1 MSNMD
6 TRPQI
11 LRFHN
16 RNSAS
21 RGLTQLAIRWTVAW
35 TVALFVLGPSTL
47 SAHETDQYTMPVG
60 REFADLGPHFSA
72 AVYGAIVQAVDRT
85 NAAIKGSLRQ
95 GNQPKETDRL
105 QSAEMIAGE
114 VWVQLFARFPFN
126 ETLDGELVGE
136 RFRARYPGMIT
147 GYRPELSIYEDP
159 VLMLDIT
166 KVVRSFARACTVN
179 VDGTLFGTDK
189 IIHFLNLGHIYYST
203 FLGALKR
210 GAGKAEAVSEAIQ
223 LSSGNNVFLS
233 ENTFL
238 GMFTT
243 GIRSNA
249 DLAANYAGFKFY
261 RNLTEEVR
269 IGDRVMLP
277 MLTRRGPY
285 WRINDQVRPDSD
297 FFTAFVTPH
306 WNEALNPNVY
316 AVVTD
321 SRVRA
326 TLSDRCPDLLDWY
339 RDERGQPLNRQ
350 AFAALEEELSTL
362 YGEPYGYKGDAQT
375 RVSIAT
381 TCFPADQGIGGEVF
395 PEPDG
400 PVRYARNALELQ
412 SGLGRQTRPGILS
425 ASRILPTNGSGQLID
440 QYGRSQLWW
449 AAKHGRLEEV
459 KRLLAEGE
467 NPNQV
472 DMDGEGPLHAA
483 VRWGHV
489 EVVEVLLSSGA
500 DVGATAHYGMTPLQ
514 LAVEQVQVSVA
525 LTLLRYRANPNAR
538 DAFGRSALHDAVSR
552 DDRELV
558 SLLLH
563 NGADP
568 GAADDNGTTP
578 LHLAAR
584 EGNAE
589 LVGALLAYRANPL
602 ARNLAGGTPYDE
614 AKRRGYGAILR
625 QMTDAGA
632 LRPGDAIAEVHGR
645 ANTAGRN

>member
-6 TRPQI
+6 TRSQI
-11 LRFHN
+11 LCFRN
-16 RNSAS
+16 RKSIR
-21 RGLTQLAIRWTVAW
+21 RGLTQLAIGWAVAF
-35 TVALFVLGPSTL
+35 FVLAPSTV
-47 SAHETDQYTMPVG
+47 SAHETDQYTLPVG

-72 AVYGAIVQAVDRT
+72 AVYEAIVQAVDRT
-85 NAAIKGSLRQ
+85 NAAIKRSLRQ

-114 VWVQLFARFPFN
+114 VWMQLFARFPFN
-126 ETLDGELVGE
+126 ETLDGELVSE

-147 GYRPELSIYEDP
+147 AYRPELSIYEDP

-179 VDGTLFGTDK
+179 VDGNLFGTDK
-189 IIHFLNLGHIYYST
+189 IIHFINLGHIYHSA
-203 FLGALKR
+203 FLEALKH
-210 GAGKAEAVSEAIQ
+210 GAGESDAMSEAIQ
-223 LSSGNNVFLS
+223 LSSGNNLFLS

-238 GMFTT
+238 GMLTT

-261 RNLTEEVR
+261 RNLTEQVR

-285 WRINDQVRPDSD
+285 WKINDQVRPDSD
-297 FFTAFVTPH
+297 FFAAFITPH

-316 AVVTD
+316 AIVTD

-326 TLSDRCPDLLDWY
+326 MLRDRCPDLLNWY

-350 AFAALEEELSTL
+350 AYAALEEELSTL
-362 YGEPYGYKGDAQT
+362 YGEPYGYKGDAQS

-381 TCFPADQGIGGEVF
+381 TCFPSEQGIAGGEVF
-395 PEPDG
+395 PDPHGEAQ
-400 PVRYARNALELQ
+400 YARNALELQ
-412 SGLGRQTRPGILS
+412 SRLGRQTRPGILS
-425 ASRILPTNGSGQLID
+425 TNQSAVLSANRSAQFID
-440 QYGRSQLWW
+440 QYGRTQLWW
-449 AAKHGRLEEV
+449 AAKHGQLEEV

-472 DMDGEGPLHAA
+472 DVDGEGPLHAA

-489 EVVEVLLSSGA
+489 DVVEVLLSSGA
-500 DVGATAHYGMTPLQ
+500 EVGAKAHYGMTPLQ

-525 LTLLRYRANPNAR
+525 LTLLRFRADANAR
-538 DAFGRSALHDAVSR
+538 DVFGKSALHDAVSR
-552 DDRELV
+552 GDRQLV
-558 SLLLH
+558 GLLLQH
-563 NGADP
+563 GADP
-568 GAADDNGTTP
+568 GTADDNGTTP

-584 EGNAE
+584 GGNIE
-589 LVGALLAYRANPL
+589 LVGELLSHRANPL
-602 ARNLAGGTPYDE
+602 ARNLAGTTPYDE
-614 AKRRGYGAILR
+614 AKRRGYSTILR
-625 QMTDAGA
+625 QMTDASTLGA
-632 LRPGDAIAEVHGR
+632 GGVIAEAHGH
-645 ANTAGRN
+645 ADTAGRN